1 MSKVQMVMSQGAT
14 RRSKGDRIAI
24 AAIVLGM
31 TVLAWS
37 DLAIAGTQGNAKNA
51 FLTSLGAPRIV
62 GSTVPAN
69 GDVNPYG
76 IAVVPSTV
84 GLLKQG
90 DTLISNF
97 NDKANV
103 QGTGTTIVEVSPSGK
118 LTTFATIKSLPTTTP
133 CPGGVGLT
141 TALSILPGDWVVVGS
156 LPSGAGGALPLVN
169 PAGCLIVLSPQ
180 GAVVETWTNANI
192 NGPWDMAEVT
202 TKSGVDLFV
211 ANVLSRPKGTSVTPP
226 SGDAST
232 IVRMNISLSAGAAPR
247 MISST
252 VIGSGFLSKPNKAAL
267 VQGATGV
274 ALGHNGTL
282 YVAETVQNRI
292 AEISNALT
300 RTTAEP
306 DGSKTLTSG
315 GWLNG
320 PLGLTLAPNGDVIAM
335 NGSNGNAV
343 EISPSGHQ
351 LAKVALVPNGSGD
364 LFGVTIASGGHG
376 LLFVNDGTNAL
387 DLSQHR

>member
-37 DLAIAGTQGNAKNA
+37 GLAIAGTQGNAKNA

-180 GAVVETWTNANI
+180 GAVVETWTKAN
-192 NGPWDMAEVT
+192 N
-202 TKSGVDLFV
+202 
-211 ANVLSRPKGTSVTPP
+211 NVLSRPKGTSVTPP